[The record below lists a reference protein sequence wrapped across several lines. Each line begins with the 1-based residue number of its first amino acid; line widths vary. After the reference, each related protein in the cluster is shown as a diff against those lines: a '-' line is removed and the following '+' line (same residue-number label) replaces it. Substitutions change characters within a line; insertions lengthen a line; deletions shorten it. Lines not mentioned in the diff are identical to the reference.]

1 MWQSVKEGR
10 RGARWDQQSMC
21 APLEPMVHLCM
32 SSLKKE
38 KKKQSCCLSHVSKVT
53 EYQYQ
58 EVLQNHEGDK
68 SEQTWKKLLSKEWL
82 KHTLKCSEL
91 QTELG
96 SNTSGRAEINWK
108 QCPVLSPASA
118 ESLQDPSW

>member
-1 MWQSVKEGR
+1 MGEGLALLSDPCGKVSR
-10 RGARWDQQSMC
+10 RAGGGHGGTSSPR
-21 APLEPMVHLCM
+21 APLEPVVHLCM

-58 EVLQNHEGDK
+58 EVLQNHAGDK

-91 QTELG
+91 
-96 SNTSGRAEINWK
+96 
-108 QCPVLSPASA
+108 
-118 ESLQDPSW
+118 